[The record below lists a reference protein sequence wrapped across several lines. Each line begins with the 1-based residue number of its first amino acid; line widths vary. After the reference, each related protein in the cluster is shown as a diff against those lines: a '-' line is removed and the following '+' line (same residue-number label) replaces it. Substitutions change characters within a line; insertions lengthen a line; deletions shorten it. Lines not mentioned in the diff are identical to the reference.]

1 MPCKGIQ
8 SFIRWSVLM
17 NFHWWLNEA
26 SFDSATLLRE
36 MAIQSP
42 SALNKIHK
50 TFAFVTD
57 NNLQDKLVLVGGMA
71 VAHWTSR
78 AITPDIDFL
87 CGDIEAVKA
96 MLSKKKI
103 AFSPIT
109 FANLGIDGG
118 FTISSFNADFLDP
131 EASNSAVNMNILD
144 SAAPSMIA
152 GMIILVADPAALAI
166 QKFVTGRTKDLDD
179 GFKLLAVCDKSK
191 LKVMLKK
198 LQRDLPEEMS
208 AKEIWNYAKLL

>member
-1 MPCKGIQ
+1 
-8 SFIRWSVLM
+8 M

-26 SFDSATLLRE
+26 SFDSATLLKE
-36 MAIQSP
+36 MRKQTP
-42 SALNKIHK
+42 SALDKIYQA
-50 TFAFVTD
+50 FAFVTD

-78 AITPDIDFL
+78 TITPDVDFL
-87 CGDIEAVKA
+87 CGNINAVQGA
-96 MLSKKKI
+96 LSKEGI
-103 AFSPIT
+103 EFSPVT
-109 FANLGIDGG
+109 FANLGTTGG
-118 FTISSFNADFLDP
+118 LSVPSFNADFLDP
-131 EASNSAVNMNILD
+131 AGSNLPVNMNIID

-179 GFKLLAVCDKSK
+179 GFKLLAVCEKTK
-191 LKVMLKK
+191 LRVMLKK

-208 AKEIWNYAKLL
+208 AREIWNYAKTVNN

>member
-1 MPCKGIQ
+1 
-8 SFIRWSVLM
+8 M
-17 NFHWWLNEA
+17 NFKDWMSES
-26 SFDSATLLRE
+26 SFDSSTLLRE

-50 TFAFVTD
+50 AFAFVTD
-57 NNLQDKLVLVGGMA
+57 NNLQDECVLVGGMA

-78 AITPDIDFL
+78 TITPDVDFL
-87 CGDIEAVKA
+87 CRNINAVKA
-96 MLSKKKI
+96 ALSKDGI
-103 AFSPIT
+103 DFSAVT
-109 FANLGIDGG
+109 FANLGTTGG
-118 FTISSFNADFLDP
+118 FTVPSFDADFLDP
-131 EASNSAVNMNILD
+131 SGSNLPVNMNILD
-144 SAAPSMIA
+144 SAAPSTIA
-152 GMIILVADPAALAI
+152 GMTIMVADPAALAI

-208 AKEIWNYAKLL
+208 AKEIWNYAKVV

>member
-1 MPCKGIQ
+1 
-8 SFIRWSVLM
+8 M
-17 NFHWWLNEA
+17 NFHWLKKVN
-26 SFDSATLLRE
+26 FDSATLLKE
-36 MAIQSP
+36 MRKQTP

-50 TFAFVTD
+50 AFAFVAD
-57 NNLQDKLVLVGGMA
+57 NNLQDECILVGGMA
-71 VAHWTSR
+71 VAHWASR

-109 FANLGIDGG
+109 FANLGTTGG
-118 FTISSFNADFLDP
+118 LTVQSFNADFLDP
-131 EASNSAVNMNILD
+131 DASNSAVNMNILD

-152 GMIILVADPAALAI
+152 GMIILVADPAALTI

-179 GFKLLAVCDKSK
+179 GFKLLAVCDKTK
-191 LKVMLKK
+191 LKTMLKK
-198 LQRDLPEEMS
+198 LKNELPEAMS
-208 AKEIWNYAKLL
+208 AKEIWNYGKLL

>member
-1 MPCKGIQ
+1 
-8 SFIRWSVLM
+8 M
-17 NFHWWLNEA
+17 NFKNWMSES
-26 SFDSATLLRE
+26 SFDSSTLLRE

-50 TFAFVTD
+50 AFAFVTD
-57 NNLQDKLVLVGGMA
+57 NNLQDECVLVGGMA

-78 AITPDIDFL
+78 TITPDVDFL
-87 CGDIEAVKA
+87 CRNINAVKA
-96 MLSKKKI
+96 ALSKDGI
-103 AFSPIT
+103 DFSAVT
-109 FANLGIDGG
+109 FANLGTTGG
-118 FTISSFNADFLDP
+118 FTVPSFDADFLDP
-131 EASNSAVNMNILD
+131 AGSNLPVNMNILD
-144 SAAPSMIA
+144 SAAPSTIA
-152 GMIILVADPAALAI
+152 GMTIMVADPAALAI

-208 AKEIWNYAKLL
+208 AKEIWNYAKVV

>member
-1 MPCKGIQ
+1 
-8 SFIRWSVLM
+8 M
-17 NFHWWLNEA
+17 NFKDWMSES
-26 SFDSATLLRE
+26 SFDSSTLLRE

-50 TFAFVTD
+50 AFAFVTD
-57 NNLQDKLVLVGGMA
+57 NNLQDECVLVGGMA

-78 AITPDIDFL
+78 TITPDVDFL
-87 CGDIEAVKA
+87 CRNINAVKA
-96 MLSKKKI
+96 ALSKDGI
-103 AFSPIT
+103 DFSAVT
-109 FANLGIDGG
+109 FANLGTTGG
-118 FTISSFNADFLDP
+118 FTVPSFDADFLDP
-131 EASNSAVNMNILD
+131 AGSNLPVNMNILD
-144 SAAPSMIA
+144 SAAPSTIA
-152 GMIILVADPAALAI
+152 GMTIMVADPAALAI

-208 AKEIWNYAKLL
+208 AKEIWNYAKVV

>member
-1 MPCKGIQ
+1 
-8 SFIRWSVLM
+8 M

-26 SFDSATLLRE
+26 FFDSAILLKE
-36 MAIQSP
+36 MRKQTQ
-42 SALNKIHK
+42 SALDKIYQA
-50 TFAFVTD
+50 FAFVAE
-57 NNLQDKLVLVGGMA
+57 NEFQDECILVGGMA

-78 AITPDIDFL
+78 AITPDVDFL
-87 CGDIEAVKA
+87 CGDIEATKA

-109 FANLGIDGG
+109 FANLGTTGG
-118 FTISSFNADFLDP
+118 LTVSSFNADFLDP
-131 EASNSAVNMNILD
+131 EESNSAVNMNIID

-152 GMIILVADPAALAI
+152 GMRINVADPAALAI

-191 LKVMLKK
+191 LKIMLKK
-198 LQRDLPEEMS
+198 LKRDLPEDMS